1 MIKRLLCS
9 ALGLSSALI
18 TLQTP
23 VSAKYDPGTV
33 ELLQTVQRYGATVEY
48 NPTHCRNSS
57 YSGRYTVNGRR
68 LSLCY
73 SGRPSADAFDTVR
86 HEAWHFLQ
94 HCAARRRGYGDSI
107 RPVAR
112 NTDHRTQWIHRALT
126 RPHIH
131 RIASVYP
138 AHTHAVELEAF
149 AAADYYSAAQIAS
162 FIRQWC
168 V

>member
-48 NPTHCRNSS
+48 NPTHCRNST
-57 YSGRYTVNGRR
+57 YSGRYTVDGRL

-73 SGRPSADAFDTVR
+73 SGRPSANDYDTVR

-94 HCAARRRGYGDSI
+94 HCSAIRRGYGNNI
-107 RPVAR
+107 TPVAR
-112 NTDHRTQWIHRALT
+112 QSSVRLQWVQNALT
-126 RPHIH
+126 RDHIH
-131 RIASVYP
+131 RITTVYP

-149 AAADYYSAAQIAS
+149 AAADYYTAAQIAQ

-168 V
+168 